1 MTHAL
6 VGTRTLRFFARE
18 RRRVSLGEAFPSDTP
33 GRVPARVPGEMSSG
47 ASTRATLRRL
57 LRVASRYD
65 VERPHLKALL
75 PSPSARGD
83 GSAKT
88 TLRDLVRRTALDPAG
103 HGLPVADPPR
113 ARALVRGNLDALE
126 TVMRR
131 ADAQTALQRRDARA
145 ISAGGSASGG
155 SDAALSVAR
164 AGDHLGRPRL
174 EMADAVRRAV
184 DTTLTRVSAERLASI
199 TRDANAEPWLRRA
212 GARETRRRRDVRGG
226 WSAPAT
232 AAAAANDAP
241 GAFFGV
247 SAFRKGSARPNAEW
261 YADRLDAVLE
271 EARTETPRT
280 DPNTV
285 YGSIARLFREAR
297 ATGCPPPVTDVAR
310 AATFLAETTS
320 SPRVIARG
328 DEEEISRRDDG
339 SLADASERGVDAALR
354 LAWTAFEME
363 GTYLRDGGRTDETV
377 AFDGFDDESI
387 TRTEASKENKNGAV
401 GAAADAVVSAAAR
414 CAAATP
420 AGPAKRNRT
429 VRALNL
435 LHAHMDVCVDA
446 PGRDAAAAA
455 VAVAARFVADESDT
469 SEKKKKSRR
478 IYARRRDR
486 TKTPKP
492 RARFLT
498 TRSRARWPAW
508 SPWASASRR
517 ARAARCSPPPRR
529 AAASTK
535 PSPFWSGGN
544 GPAARPTPTRC
555 SVCSSGRSRRGTTR
569 RRSGWRRSSRRR
581 GRAPTSP
588 A

>member
-1 MTHAL
+1 
-6 VGTRTLRFFARE
+6 
-18 RRRVSLGEAFPSDTP
+18 
-33 GRVPARVPGEMSSG
+33 MSSG
-47 ASTRATLRRL
+47 ARARATLRRL

-65 VERPHLKALL
+65 VERPHLKALF

-83 GSAKT
+83 ASEMPNT
-88 TLRDLVRRTALDPAG
+88 TLRDLVRRTARDPT
-103 HGLPVADPPR
+103 GLPVDPSR
-113 ARALVRGNLDALE
+113 ARALVQRNLDALE

-131 ADAQTALQRRDARA
+131 AEAQTAPRLRDARA
-145 ISAGGSASGG
+145 RVSGGSAPKRVE
-155 SDAALSVAR
+155 L
-164 AGDHLGRPRL
+164 
-174 EMADAVRRAV
+174 ADLVRRAV
-184 DTTLTRVSAERLASI
+184 DATLREVGAERLASI

-247 SAFRKGSARPNAEW
+247 SPFRKGSARPNAEW

-469 SEKKKKSRR
+469 SEKKKKVEAHSRAPSGSDEDAEASR
-478 IYARRRDR
+478 SLSYDAVARAVARLESLGVGVA
-486 TKTPKP
+486 P
-492 RARFLT
+492 RAR
-498 TRSRARWPAW
+498 RALL
-508 SPWASASRR
+508 
-517 ARAARCSPPPRR
+517 
-529 AAASTK
+529 AAAEKSCGLDEAFAVLERWK
-535 PSPFWSGGN
+535 RSGGSPDADAVL
-544 GPAARPTPTRC
+544 GLLEWAVEAGDDEKAQWLEEELAATGKGAYLA
-555 SVCSSGRSRRGTTR
+555 SLN
-569 RRSGWRRSSRRR
+569 
-581 GRAPTSP
+581 SP
-588 A
+588 GC